1 MSILSGFI
9 KTKKYRLLDSGNYKL
24 QSEWTSSD
32 TVYIGETNV
41 DLNTEL
47 QNIENAVAD
56 HEDAVKE
63 KYRLRTYSSFPQLEQ
78 DPSNATIPQIVKAM
92 DNSSIAVLTLDG
104 KTCDSRLCPNGI
116 ATNGTIIIHKQSGT
130 RSLLFFETPGKS
142 SEHSAKLYQGSF
154 YITSEEMGNLSEGT
168 WSGWKK
174 VMTADNFEVNGT
186 TLNITTT

>member
-32 TVYIGETNV
+32 TVYIGKTNV

-78 DPSNATIPQIVKAM
+78 DPSNATIPQIVKSM
-92 DNSSIAVLTLDG
+92 DNSSIAVLMLDG
-104 KTCDSRLCPNGI
+104 TSCDKRLCPNEI

-130 RSLLFFETPGKS
+130 RSLLFFETPGN
-142 SEHSAKLYQGSF
+142 SAKLYQGSF
-154 YITSEEMGNLSEGT
+154 FITSAMGELSEGN